1 MCIRDSGKVAF
12 ELWQQHQFAMLIS
25 DCHMPEMDG
34 FELTH
39 AIRHAEKDLNQHIP
53 IIAFTANALRGE
65 TERCLVAGMDDYLS
79 KPVEMKSLRRILTKW
94 MPSKNN

>member
-1 MCIRDSGKVAF
+1 
-12 ELWQQHQFAMLIS
+12 
-25 DCHMPEMDG
+25 MPEMDG

-39 AIRHAEKDLNQHIP
+39 AIRLAEKDLNQHIP

-79 KPVEMKSLRRILTKW
+79 KPVEMKSLRRILAKW
-94 MPSKNN
+94 MPSKND